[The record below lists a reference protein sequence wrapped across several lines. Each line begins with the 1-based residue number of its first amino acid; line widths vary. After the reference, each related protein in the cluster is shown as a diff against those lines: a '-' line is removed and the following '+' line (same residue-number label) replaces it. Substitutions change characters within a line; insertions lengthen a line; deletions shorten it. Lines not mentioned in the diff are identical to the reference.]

1 MLLGRA
7 WKRYFHFLVTLG
19 PFNLMMLNSPELFP
33 LLVGL
38 GLGLSTG
45 NALVGVLLIV
55 PAIFVFIGS
64 QRSLARGI
72 FGGSVK
78 G

>member
-1 MLLGRA
+1 
-7 WKRYFHFLVTLG
+7 
-19 PFNLMMLNSPELFP
+19 MMLNSPELFP